1 MTALDLLNLDPT
13 VLASP
18 GAVAFTAAPS
28 PCEALAL
35 GALLPPDA
43 TATALFV
50 AANDARMDRLATA
63 LAFFAPHARIT
74 AVPAWDCLP
83 YDRVP
88 PHADIAARRLV
99 GLGQLAA
106 DTAAAGPHIVLTT
119 VAAVL
124 QRVPPKAFLADAQF
138 EIRAG
143 AATDLDALN
152 RFLAANGY
160 VRTGTVREAG
170 EFAVR
175 GGIIDIFPPGADHP
189 TRLDMFGDEVEALR
203 AFDPITQLTLT
214 DADKVNALELRPVS
228 EVMLTDDAVT
238 GFRSR
243 YRATFGVPKAED
255 ALYEAVSAGH
265 RHPGMEHWL
274 PLFYDRLESLFDYLP
289 PATPVLLDDQ
299 ARDAIAARLDLIAD
313 YFAARRDMANAK
325 HAAEEGIYNP
335 LAPDALYLTADQWR
349 ATLAD
354 RPHAVFTALD
364 HFVDEAAPDTRLA
377 NIGGRVAADFADART
392 RPDINLFDAVAN
404 RVTAEHGEGRRVI
417 IAAYTAGS
425 RDRLTALLTGH
436 GIPGIEVR
444 DTWDDAL
451 AVPADRVPLVVVGLE
466 RGFQLD
472 GVVVLTEQDILG
484 DRLARV
490 AKKSR
495 KAENFISEVSS
506 LHPRDL
512 VVHVQHGIG
521 MFEGLETLEIA
532 GAPHDCLRL
541 IYAGG
546 DKLFLPV
553 ENLELLSR
561 FGSEDA
567 GVTLD
572 RLGGAGW
579 QARKAKVKERIR
591 DIAEK
596 LLEVAAAR
604 QLREAPRIASPEG
617 LYDEFVA
624 RFPFHETD
632 DQERSIADVLGDLAS
647 GRPMDRLVCGD
658 VGFGKTEVALRA
670 AFVTAMTGR
679 QVAVVVPTTLL
690 ARQHAQ
696 TFADRFAGL
705 PIKVGQLSRLVAGP
719 QAKAVKEGM
728 ASGDLDIVIGT
739 HALLAKSI
747 TFANLGLVIVDEEQ
761 HFGVVQKERLK
772 QLKQDVHVL
781 TLTATPIPRTL
792 QLALTGVREL
802 SLISTPPVDRLAVRT
817 FVLPYDPVIIR
828 EAIMREHFRG
838 GQVFYVCPRI
848 EDLAGLQE
856 RLRELVPEVKVTMAH
871 GQMPARELE
880 AIMAAF
886 YEGQFQVLL
895 STNIVESGL
904 DIPTANTIIIHRSDR
919 FGLSQLYQLR
929 GRVGR
934 SKTRAYA
941 YLTLPAGRA
950 LSETAQK
957 RLDVMQTLDSLGAGF
972 SLASHDLDIRG
983 AGNLLGDEQS
993 GHIREVGVELYQ
1005 QMLEDAVATARDTG
1019 SAEPTTEH
1027 DWTPSIT
1034 IGTPVL
1040 IPESFVADL
1049 SVRLGLYRRAA
1060 RIVDDTELDAFA
1072 AELIDRFGS
1081 LPAEVENLLQIVS
1094 LKRLCRAAGVEKLDA
1109 GPKGAVVTFRD
1120 NNFADPAALIAFI
1133 SSQPGAV
1140 KLRPDHKL
1148 VYQRDWAQEKQRLQ
1162 GVRRLMTNLSD
1173 LATGKAATAA

>member
-1 MTALDLLNLDPT
+1 MTEPNLLKLDPGLLT
-13 VLASP
+13 ADAL
-18 GAVAFTAAPS
+18 AFTAAPQ
-28 PCEALAL
+28 PCDALAL
-35 GALLPPDA
+35 GALLPPGS
-43 TATALFV
+43 TATAMFV
-50 AANDARMDRLATA
+50 AANDARMERLATA
-63 LAFFAPHARIT
+63 LAFFAPHAQIIS
-74 AVPAWDCLP
+74 VPAWDCLP

-99 GLGQLAA
+99 GLGHLA
-106 DTAAAGPHIVLTT
+106 TAALDDGPHIVLTT
-119 VAAVL
+119 VAAIL
-124 QRVPPKAFLADAQF
+124 QRLPPRQFLADAQF
-138 EIRAG
+138 DLNTG
-143 AATDLDALN
+143 ATADIDALN

-160 VRTGTVREAG
+160 TRTGTVREAG
-170 EFAVR
+170 EYAVR
-175 GGIIDIFPPGADHP
+175 GGIIDIFPPGADNP
-189 TRLDMFGDEVEALR
+189 TRLDMFGDELEALR
-203 AFDPITQLTLT
+203 PFDPITQLTLT
-214 DADKVNALELRPVS
+214 DAPNPSTLSLRPVS
-228 EVMLTDDAVT
+228 EIMLTEDAVSS
-238 GFRSR
+238 FRSR

-255 ALYEAVSAGH
+255 ALYEAVSAGQ

-274 PLFYDRLESLFDYLP
+274 PLFYDKLETLFDYVP
-289 PATPVLLDDQ
+289 PATPIFLDDQ
-299 ARDAIAARLDLIAD
+299 ASDAITARLDLIAD
-313 YFAARRDMANAK
+313 YFAARRDMAAGK

-335 LAPDALYLTADQWR
+335 LAPDALYFDDKEWR
-349 ATLAD
+349 TTLAA
-354 RPHAVFTALD
+354 RCHGVFTALD
-364 HFVDEAAPDTRLA
+364 HYVDQATPDVRLVD
-377 NIGGRVAADFADART
+377 IGGRVAADFADARA
-392 RPDINLFDAVAN
+392 RPDINLFDAVAK
-404 RVTAEHGEGRRVI
+404 RVAAEHGEGRRVI
-417 IAAYTAGS
+417 VAAYTTGS
-425 RDRLTALLTGH
+425 RDRLKTLLSDH
-436 GIPGIEVR
+436 GIPGIEAH
-444 DTWDDAL
+444 DTWAAAL
-451 AVPADRVPLVVVGLE
+451 AAPADRVPIVVVGLE

-472 GVVVLTEQDILG
+472 GVVLLTEQDILG

-495 KAENFISEVSS
+495 KAENFIAEVSS
-506 LHPRDL
+506 LHLRDL

-521 MFEGLETLEIA
+521 MFEGLETLEIG

-561 FGSEDA
+561 FGPEDA

-579 QARKAKVKERIR
+579 QARKARVKERIR
-591 DIAEK
+591 EIAGK

-604 QLREAPRIASPEG
+604 QLREAPRITSADG
-617 LYDEFVA
+617 IFDEFVA
-624 RFPFHETD
+624 RFPFQETD
-632 DQERSIADVLGDLAS
+632 DQDRSITDVLGDLAS

-696 TFADRFAGL
+696 TFTERFAGL
-705 PIKVGQLSRLVAGP
+705 PVKIGQLSRLVAAAD
-719 QAKAVKEGM
+719 AKVVKEGL
-728 ASGDLDIVIGT
+728 ANGQVDIVIGT
-739 HALLAKSI
+739 HALLAKNVS
-747 TFANLGLVIVDEEQ
+747 FQDLGLVIVDEEQ

-871 GQMPARELE
+871 GQMPPRQLE
-880 AIMAAF
+880 AIMSAF

-904 DIPTANTIIIHRSDR
+904 DIPTANTIVIHRADR

-941 YLTLPAGRA
+941 YLTLPAGRV

-1005 QMLEDAVATARDTG
+1005 QMLEDAVAAARD
-1019 SAEPTTEH
+1019 ADAADAATEH
-1027 DWTPSIT
+1027 DWTPAIT

-1040 IPESFVADL
+1040 IPETFVADL
-1049 SVRLGLYRRAA
+1049 TVRLGLYRRAS
-1060 RIVDDTELDAFA
+1060 RIHDDTELDAFA
-1072 AELIDRFGS
+1072 AELIDRFGE
-1081 LPAEVENLLQIVS
+1081 LPTEVENLLQIVGI
-1094 LKRLCRAAGVEKLDA
+1094 KRLCRAAGVEKLDA
-1109 GPKGAVVTFRD
+1109 GPKGAVVSFRD
-1120 NNFADPAALIAFI
+1120 NSFADPAALVGFI
-1133 SSQPGAV
+1133 SSQPGRV

-1148 VYQRDWAQEKQRLQ
+1148 VYQRDWLEEKQRLQ
-1162 GVRRLMTNLSD
+1162 GVRRLMIHLAD
-1173 LATGKAATAA
+1173 LATGKATAA